1 MREED
6 ETIRQARGLWQQYL
20 TLTKE
25 LLKFIDKQDI
35 DTFMEI
41 VPQRGIL
48 IERMKALPNEDYR
61 QTEECR
67 RMIEEI
73 KVIDQQVMYKARS
86 WLNRSRRQNSAVQS
100 YRLTPALQSA
110 GMILNKK
117 Y

>member
-1 MREED
+1 MHEDD
-6 ETIRQARGLWQQYL
+6 ETIRQARGLWQPYL

-41 VPQRGIL
+41 VPQRGVL

-67 RMIEEI
+67 RMVEEI
-73 KVIDQQVMYKARS
+73 KAMDQQIMYKARA
-86 WLNRSRRQNSAVQS
+86 WLNRSRRRNNAVQS

-110 GMILNKK
+110 GMIYNKK